1 MMTDMERADALL
13 SLLAQATIKG
23 KDARAVLDI
32 EGWLEQ
38 IKSGALVVT
47 PPAQSQ
53 Q

>member
-1 MMTDMERADALL
+1 MTDMERAEALL

-23 KDARAVLDI
+23 KDARAVIDI

-47 PPAQSQ
+47 PAPASS
-53 Q
+53 